1 MYTQLQVRASEDAF
15 EHSRKLSSECVSAQV
30 NVVSVISQG
39 FDYKPEEV
47 LYSQAVRK
55 AAPAPE
61 QAPQLFFPLTTVPVS
76 TERDNSAGTPI
87 IYTP

>member
-1 MYTQLQVRASEDAF
+1 M
-15 EHSRKLSSECVSAQV
+15 
-30 NVVSVISQG
+30 SVISQG

-55 AAPAPE
+55 AAPAPAPE
-61 QAPQLFFPLTTVPVS
+61 QAPQLFFPLTTMPVS
-76 TERDNSAGTPI
+76 TETDNSAGTPI

>member
-1 MYTQLQVRASEDAF
+1 MYIQLQVRAGEDAF
-15 EHSRKLSSECVSAQV
+15 KHSHTPSSECVSAQV
-30 NVVSVISQG
+30 NVMPVISQG

-61 QAPQLFFPLTTVPVS
+61 QAPQLFFPLTTVPGS
-76 TERDNSAGTPI
+76 TETDNSAGTPI